1 MEVLEQRET
10 SHLIIQ
16 HLKASGIKI
25 KRWKGSLSDQQEK
38 VATPCIGLFGIP
50 LHRLPLSESDE
61 AVPQFLVD
69 ICQFLSQHLHSEGLF
84 RKSGSVTRTKA
95 LKAKLEAGERCWDSA
110 LPCDVSSLLKQFLR
124 DLPDPLISAQL
135 QEPLCRIQQLAED
148 ERGPNTVL
156 ITCLMPPLNTHT
168 LRYFCKFLQTVASR
182 CDENK
187 MDLPNLAVVF
197 APNLFRNL
205 EVNEKLTGIA
215 ERQLQLQVAVVQTL
229 VAHASE
235 IGRLPEFIQQKIRP
249 PLDEGSG
256 CRTPEALEIGGNN
269 LPAGIGGGGNRRR
282 RQRQSMGEIFNGALS
297 KLKAGRTPTN
307 TQLPDRKPGA
317 HVLNTNG
324 AEEER
329 KTQSAAS
336 TERSPTL
343 STSFNAKRKVS
354 EDGIQGLELSAKK
367 RKSSLE
373 TPQED
378 VLADNARLEI
388 TASSKGY
395 ISPRKRSSH
404 APISPAR
411 IPEQSLGVK
420 SLPATPVAHP
430 QSNTKRRRSKRQES
444 KRVQRKHSGR
454 STRASP
460 VVIVRKNQVPL
471 FSSTPDAKTLEP
483 TGWFLMKKKVTEAF
497 EGQKF
502 PGRDLQSDLR
512 TDELPND
519 QEGAAIKLVSEENIS
534 KTSSISEDA
543 AVFSSE
549 EMQRTLV
556 SEVRIKNNKATP
568 SFLTSALPMMQS
580 PPSWRRWFTTR
591 EQGHHSQ
598 GKLGNW
604 KAGGLP
610 VNHHLT
616 GIHELKNK
624 STKPCGIRRSLS
636 LPENISETVENELT
650 EALREATL
658 ESPTCC
664 KERQEFDRY
673 DSSIGK
679 TDITDGKLFR
689 DVDTSIPLGP
699 LFTCI
704 DVNHEPDIQHKL
716 ELELPLVLDNL
727 DDKQSTEGSAL
738 ENIDMFSPQLSG
750 GDTQHSENTF
760 MESLSPPKWENNLH
774 TDGFQNGHISR
785 LHMYS
790 KQVAPNRSVQKLVLN
805 LHCSPVQLY
814 GSLLEST
821 DMEGRERTLRRQGAR
836 RYGRSLS
843 YESALAIKA
852 SAATSLHIDE
862 PCEGHVDVSPSQI
875 EADVDSKMTSQ
886 TKVQPLKS
894 PVKRMSGCNRQ
905 IFISRKHIT
914 LTFGGLRSKREE
926 TEVKSAKDVLEKS
939 PSPQKPSSVSNENA
953 EADLESP
960 DSPFSTSVSPTNLWW
975 KSHFQAERPKDTA
988 VPEMMMR

>member
-1 MEVLEQRET
+1 MEILEQRET
-10 SHLIIQ
+10 SHVIIQ
-16 HLKASGIKI
+16 HLKATGIKI
-25 KRWKGSLSDQQEK
+25 KRWKGSLSEQQEK
-38 VATPCIGLFGIP
+38 VASPGIGLFGIP
-50 LHRLPLSESDE
+50 LHGLPLSESDE

-69 ICQFLSQHLHSEGLF
+69 ICQFLSQHLHTEGLF
-84 RKSGSVTRTKA
+84 RKSGSVTRIKA

-124 DLPDPLISAQL
+124 DLPDPLITSQL
-135 QEPLCRIQQLAED
+135 QEPLCRIQQLAGED
-148 ERGPNTVL
+148 ERGPITAL
-156 ITCLMPPLNTHT
+156 ITCLMPRLNTHT
-168 LRYFCKFLQTVASR
+168 LRYFCKFLQKVASR

-187 MDLPNLAVVF
+187 MDLANLAVVF

-235 IGRLPEFIQQKIRP
+235 IGRLPEFILEKIRP
-249 PLDEGSG
+249 PLDAGSG
-256 CRTPEALEIGGNN
+256 CRTPVAPEIGGSD
-269 LPAGIGGGGNRRR
+269 LPAGGGGGSNRRR
-282 RQRQSMGEIFNGALS
+282 RQRQSMGEIVNGALS
-297 KLKAGRTPTN
+297 KLIAGRTPTN
-307 TQLPDRKPGA
+307 TSLPDHKP
-317 HVLNTNG
+317 
-324 AEEER
+324 
-329 KTQSAAS
+329 AS
-336 TERSPTL
+336 TERSPTTL

-373 TPQED
+373 IPQED
-378 VLADNARLEI
+378 VLADHGRHVI
-388 TASSKGY
+388 TASSKDY
-395 ISPRKRSSH
+395 FSPTKKFSH
-404 APISPAR
+404 APISPAK
-411 IPEQSLGVK
+411 ILEQSLGAT

-430 QSNTKRRRSKRQES
+430 QSSTKRRRSKRQES

-460 VVIVRKNQVPL
+460 VVIERKNQVRKSLRLFQRPAKPQVPL

-483 TGWFLMKKKVTEAF
+483 TGWILMKRMVTEAF

-519 QEGAAIKLVSEENIS
+519 QEGAAIKLVSGEIIP
-534 KTSSISEDA
+534 KTSSISEDST
-543 AVFSSE
+543 VFSAE

-568 SFLTSALPMMQS
+568 SFPTSAPPMMQS

-591 EQGHHSQ
+591 EQAHLFQ
-598 GKLGNW
+598 GKIGNW

-616 GIHELKNK
+616 GIHELQNK
-624 STKPCGIRRSLS
+624 STKPCGLRRSLS
-636 LPENISETVENELT
+636 LPENISETVEGELT

-658 ESPTCC
+658 ESPRGC
-664 KERQEFDRY
+664 KELQESDRY
-673 DSSIGK
+673 DSSFGK
-679 TDITDGKLFR
+679 TDITDGKLVR
-689 DVDTSIPLGP
+689 DVDASIPLGP
-699 LFTCI
+699 QFTHI
-704 DVNHEPDIQHKL
+704 DVNHEPDIQLKP

-727 DDKQSTEGSAL
+727 YDKQSNEGSVL
-738 ENIDMFSPQLSG
+738 ENSEMFSAQLSG
-750 GDTQHSENTF
+750 GETQHSENKF
-760 MESLSPPKWENNLH
+760 MESPSPQKWENNLH
-774 TDGFQNGHISR
+774 TDWFQNGHISR

-790 KQVAPNRSVQKLVLN
+790 KQVAPNRSVQKLALN

-814 GSLLEST
+814 GSLTESK

-843 YESALAIKA
+843 HESALAIRA
-852 SAATSLHIDE
+852 AAATSLHIDD
-862 PCEGHVDVSPSQI
+862 PREGHVDVSPSQI
-875 EADVDSKMTSQ
+875 EADIDSKVTSQ
-886 TKVQPLKS
+886 TSAQPLKS
-894 PVKRMSGCNRQ
+894 PVKRMSGCSRQ

-914 LTFGGLRSKREE
+914 LTFGGLRSRREE
-926 TEVKSAKDVLEKS
+926 TEGKATQDVLVKS
-939 PSPQKPSSVSNENA
+939 PSPQKPSSVCHENED
-953 EADLESP
+953 ADLESR
-960 DSPFSTSVSPTNLWW
+960 SPCFHLCFSNQSLVEASL
-975 KSHFQAERPKDTA
+975 SGREA
-988 VPEMMMR
+988 